1 MGVDAAGVPGAAGG
15 EAAMTLV
22 RAARDDELEE
32 ILALDRA
39 TLPESVPSADTDWWG
54 AWDGPELVGY
64 AGARLLG
71 NGVYFLSRA
80 GVVES
85 HRGHG
90 LQKRLI
96 RCRVRRARALLAP
109 RAVTYTATHN
119 APSSNSLIAC
129 GFRVYEPEETYAGDD
144 VIYWRKVIT

>member
-1 MGVDAAGVPGAAGG
+1 MSARVVI
-15 EAAMTLV
+15 
-22 RAARDDELEE
+22 RAARDEEVEE
-32 ILALDRA
+32 IVALDRA
-39 TLPESVPSADTDWWG
+39 TLPESKPSIDTDWWG
-54 AWDGPELVGY
+54 AWEDDELVGY

-71 NGVYFLSRA
+71 NGAYFLSRA

-85 HRGHG
+85 HRGIG

-96 RCRVRRARALLAP
+96 RVRVAKARSLLAL

-129 GFRVYEPEETYAGDD
+129 GFKIYVPEVAYVGND
-144 VIYWRKVIT
+144 VVYWRKVLT